1 VRQMLRHVEHRDRRW
16 LERLLRGRFTGL
28 TIILLA
34 VFVSASVFTEK
45 DVRELS
51 ASIGF
56 SVLVLFAVWSVGRR
70 LRMVTLA
77 LAVPTL
83 LSHWLV
89 LSESLP
95 LRAVGFAAT
104 SAFLTFLTLVILLAV
119 FRDETVTADTIVGAV
134 CAYFLLGT
142 VWGTYYAL
150 LVLLSP
156 DALSISSALAKASAW
171 NGPKQPFTPLMQY
184 YSFTTLATLGYGDVS
199 PLSLGARALSIIEG
213 VTGQLYLA
221 ILIARL
227 VGMHTARLPQ
237 R

>member
-1 VRQMLRHVEHRDRRW
+1 MLRHAEHSERRW

-28 TIILLA
+28 MIILLI
-34 VFVSASVFTEK
+34 VFVSASVIGEK
-45 DVRELS
+45 EVREVAGS
-51 ASIGF
+51 VGF
-56 SVLVLFAVWSVGRR
+56 SVLVLFAIWSVGPR
-70 LRMVTLA
+70 LRLMTVA
-77 LAVPTL
+77 FAIPTL
-83 LSHWLV
+83 LSHWTLV
-89 LSESLP
+89 LSASLT
-95 LRAVGFAAT
+95 LRAVGFAIA

-119 FRDETVTADTIVGAV
+119 FRDERVTADTIVGAV
-134 CAYFLLGT
+134 CAYFMLGT

-171 NGPKQPFTPLMQY
+171 SGPAQPFTPLMQY

-199 PLSLGARALSIIEG
+199 PLTPGARALSIIEG
-213 VTGQLYLA
+213 VIGQLYLA